1 MSFLHALAVSALVSS
16 ARANMVDCTEEPDK
30 CKHADSCDTCGVHP
44 GSEWA
49 YCDSTSVLGVEPT
62 VESENGEAG
71 DGGSGYEKVMN
82 CRQLDYE
89 FKDTFKASMCDSFC
103 SGECKYQSCSLNT
116 KHVRIIVGSTAGGI
130 LLLLTIWIWCCC
142 RKRGKKNIAT
152 KNAKMDAMEMKV
164 TSKREERQ
172 DSRRADRDD
181 RLSGMRAKYG
191 LKSNNDGYKD
201 DLIGNDDY

>member
-1 MSFLHALAVSALVSS
+1 ML
-16 ARANMVDCTEEPDK
+16 
-30 CKHADSCDTCGVHP
+30 TCAIPNDV
-44 GSEWA
+44 A
-49 YCDSTSVLGVEPT
+49 Q
-62 VESENGEAG
+62 
-71 DGGSGYEKVMN
+71 
-82 CRQLDYE
+82 RR
-89 FKDTFKASMCDSFC
+89 
-103 SGECKYQSCSLNT
+103 CSLNT

-152 KNAKMDAMEMKV
+152 KKAKMDAMEMKV

>member
-1 MSFLHALAVSALVSS
+1 MRFLHALAVSALVSS
-16 ARANMVDCTEEPDK
+16 ARANIVDCTLEPDK

-44 GSEWA
+44 GSEWV
-49 YCDSTSVLGVEPT
+49 YCDSASVLGVAPT

-71 DGGSGYEKVMN
+71 DGGSGYENVMN
-82 CRQLDYE
+82 CRQLHYE
-89 FKDTFKASMCDSFC
+89 FKDTLKASMS
-103 SGECKYQSCSLNT
+103 
-116 KHVRIIVGSTAGGI
+116 
-130 LLLLTIWIWCCC
+130 
-142 RKRGKKNIAT
+142 
-152 KNAKMDAMEMKV
+152 KMDAMEMKV